1 MLNIIDNYY
10 IKKYKYGV
18 ILLKKLDNVN
28 ATQIELDT
36 DYDDTVDEDN
46 SVYDSKLFK
55 RCGYYSDT
63 YTAFIGLLSKI
74 MNEKLENVKSIQE
87 YVEVQKQYVAVLTTA
102 PWLKSGA
109 YKKPSWLASVTSKDW
124 VNYPSPKG
132 NGFSC

>member
-74 MNEKLENVKSIQE
+74 MNEKLENVKSIKE
-87 YVEVQKQYVAVLTTA
+87 YVEVQKQYVAVLTRRYQQINNIKRIA
-102 PWLKSGA
+102 ME
-109 YKKPSWLASVTSKDW
+109 
-124 VNYPSPKG
+124 VNCPMTKVRG
-132 NGFSC
+132 L

>member
-18 ILLKKLDNVN
+18 ILLKKRDNVN

-63 YTAFIGLLSKI
+63 YIAFIGLYQ
-74 MNEKLENVKSIQE
+74 KL
-87 YVEVQKQYVAVLTTA
+87 
-102 PWLKSGA
+102 
-109 YKKPSWLASVTSKDW
+109 
-124 VNYPSPKG
+124 
-132 NGFSC
+132 

>member
-18 ILLKKLDNVN
+18 ILLKKRDNVD

-46 SVYDSKLFK
+46 SVYDSILFK

-87 YVEVQKQYVAVLTTA
+87 YVEVQKQYVAVLTRR
-102 PWLKSGA
+102 
-109 YKKPSWLASVTSKDW
+109 YQQINNIKKDCDGGQLPHD
-124 VNYPSPKG
+124 
-132 NGFSC
+132 

>member
-10 IKKYKYGV
+10 INKYKYGV
-18 ILLKKLDNVN
+18 ILLKKRDNVD

-87 YVEVQKQYVAVLTTA
+87 YVEVQKQYVAVLTRR
-102 PWLKSGA
+102 
-109 YKKPSWLASVTSKDW
+109 YQQINNIKKDCDGGQLPHD
-124 VNYPSPKG
+124 
-132 NGFSC
+132 